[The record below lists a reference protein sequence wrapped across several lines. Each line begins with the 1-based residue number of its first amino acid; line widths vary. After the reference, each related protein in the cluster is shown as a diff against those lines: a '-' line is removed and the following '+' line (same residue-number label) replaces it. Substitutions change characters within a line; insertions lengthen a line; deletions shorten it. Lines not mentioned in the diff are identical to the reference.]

1 MASPSVPVTV
11 LVVDDDPVIL
21 YVLSGVLARAG
32 YRVVSATSVAGAL
45 REAQCSP
52 DLCLLDLCLP
62 DGSGLDLATTLNAC
76 YPGIPL
82 ILMTGSAELL
92 DDRSE
97 RNRFV
102 QVLRKP
108 PDVRAIRQAIAT
120 ALGKQPAA
128 AGNA

>member
-1 MASPSVPVTV
+1 MLPFSQRPTV

-21 YVLSGVLARAG
+21 RVLSGVLARAG
-32 YRVVSATSVAGAL
+32 YQVVCATSVAEAL
-45 REAQCSP
+45 RQACCGP

-62 DGSGLDLATTLNAC
+62 DGSGLDLAATLNAC

-92 DDRSE
+92 DDQSE
-97 RNRFV
+97 RNRFLE
-102 QVLRKP
+102 VLVKP
-108 PDVRAIRQAIAT
+108 PDVRAIRQAIAA

-128 AGNA
+128 AGSA